1 MDVVSYDSY
10 LSGYSKTDYR
20 SIYDE
25 LMEIPGEKKAMALA
39 EVGYLPDID
48 MLAKSHVPWAYF
60 MTWSKEFIIGEK
72 YNSVG
77 NLRRMYSSS
86 YAIQGKGLIK

>member
-1 MDVVSYDSY
+1 MRR
-10 LSGYSKTDYR
+10 TDPVLWR
-20 SIYDE
+20 PFHESDGDWFWWGAKGPETARE
-25 LMEIPGEKKAMALA
+25 LYKLMI
-39 EVGYLPDID
+39 
-48 MLAKSHVPWAYF
+48 
-60 MTWSKEFIIGEK
+60 WSKEFIIGEK